1 MSATHA
7 PADDQPETLGT
18 VILLFVSG
26 LSALLVILGLVY
38 AAGTGARMEANLF
51 QQGCEPGLSSDAF
64 ACITQ
69 PQLAAEYK
77 AVLDPAAQQMNVAT
91 VAYTADETHNLA
103 AAEAAL
109 TSQVT
114 TEQAF
119 DTSLAAITFPPA
131 MTPIARAIINA
142 DQALATLTAKQ
153 AKATTLARMRSYN
166 PRIQADTAV
175 VETQMNLLLKAI
187 DVPVKLGK
195 VG

>member
-7 PADDQPETLGT
+7 PAEQSDTLGK
-18 VILLFVSG
+18 VIIILVSG
-26 LSALLVILGLVY
+26 LSALLVILGLFY

-51 QQGCEPGLSSDAF
+51 AQGCEPGLSGTTF

-77 AVLDPAAQQMNVAT
+77 AVLDPASQQMVVAT
-91 VAYTADETHNLA
+91 AAYTADETRNIT

-119 DTSLAAITFPPA
+119 DTSLGAITFPPA
-131 MTPIARAIINA
+131 MTPIAAAIIHA

-153 AKATTLARMRSYN
+153 AKATSLVRMRAFN
-166 PRIQADTAV
+166 ARVKADTAA
-175 VETQMNLLLKAI
+175 VEAQMALLQKAV
-187 DVPVKLGK
+187 DTPVKLGK